1 MTTVTIKETQNPTIL
16 KFELKILSLKMKV
29 TNSKNIDDAKSSP
42 CTEIISP
49 SLVKNGLYLRNF
61 IAIEKI

>member
-29 TNSKNIDDAKSSP
+29 TNSKTLTTQNHLL

-49 SLVKNGLYLRNF
+49 SFKTVYISNL
-61 IAIEKI
+61 